1 MTYLLWG
8 LPNPPP
14 AGPSLDLFGAEV
26 KRDYLCTNSDCCL
39 QWNQQ
44 KCCLQWAPKR
54 RSGRHGHHKN
64 SWMNRSGSIFPRDK
78 TWDAFLSAHGPII
91 RPKISAQVGCLFV
104 DSKNRNSERLS
115 DYQFPPII
123 FDSSAPKSCS
133 THQPSSF
140 SLKNLSQFQH
150 IYIMMFV
157 KKETLLLSLRAI
169 LINHHHFQRVTV
181 SVSTNCYHILLLIT
195 IIYYKIPLL
204 STIDWYF
211 IVYTYC

>member
-1 MTYLLWG
+1 MADISTVFG
-8 LPNPPP
+8 DFPNPPA

-44 KCCLQWAPKR
+44 NAACTETVKR
-54 RSGRHGHHKN
+54 SSRSSQKYRGR
-64 SWMNRSGSIFPRDK
+64 IDL
-78 TWDAFLSAHGPII
+78 FLSAHGPII
-91 RPKISAQVGCLFV
+91 RPRISAQVGCLFV

-115 DYQFPPII
+115 VSTNNIWFQRT
-123 FDSSAPKSCS
+123 KSCS
-133 THQPSSF
+133 THQHHH

-150 IYIMMFV
+150 IMMFV

-169 LINHHHFQRVTV
+169 LINHHHFHRVTV
-181 SVSTNCYHILLLIT
+181 SVITNCYHILLLIT
-195 IIYYKIPLL
+195 IIYYEIPLL

-211 IVYTYC
+211 VVYTYC